1 MKRFSPLS
9 LVGALLLAVG
19 CDAPAPHTAD
29 DFTLAL
35 YTPAYASGFEIR
47 GLAGDTPAQPAPT
60 GQTPQIAQIP
70 PTATGTAPQSRPADA
85 AKPAAVPPRPAA
97 APHSPTLLT
106 IRNPWQ
112 GARGVEQ
119 QVLILRGDAT
129 APAGFEGTVV
139 RAPLRRVVCLS
150 SSFVAMFDALG
161 EIARVKGVSGIDY
174 LSNAYV
180 AEHRACGEVRDV
192 GPDTNLD
199 YELLAAMRPDAV
211 LLYGVTGANSVAEA
225 KLAALGIPYINLGD
239 YTETSPLG
247 KAEWL
252 VAVAEL
258 CDRRAEGEALFG
270 RIEARYEARR
280 AQVAAYVEERAPDIA
295 CRPRV
300 LLNTPYRDTW
310 FLPSSENYIVR
321 LIRDAGGDAFTA
333 AGDGNAS
340 QPVELEQAYLLAADA
355 DLWLHTGSC
364 NTLAELRSQNPRFA
378 EVPAVRQGR
387 VWNNN
392 RLQTPA
398 GGSDFWESGVVRPDV
413 VLDDLFQIF
422 YPDNGL
428 DYTPVYYHALR

>member
-1 MKRFSPLS
+1 
-9 LVGALLLAVG
+9 
-19 CDAPAPHTAD
+19 
-29 DFTLAL
+29 
-35 YTPAYASGFEIR
+35 
-47 GLAGDTPAQPAPT
+47 
-60 GQTPQIAQIP
+60 
-70 PTATGTAPQSRPADA
+70 
-85 AKPAAVPPRPAA
+85 
-97 APHSPTLLT
+97 
-106 IRNPWQ
+106 
-112 GARGVEQ
+112 
-119 QVLILRGDAT
+119 
-129 APAGFEGTVV
+129 
-139 RAPLRRVVCLS
+139 
-150 SSFVAMFDALG
+150 MFDALG

-225 KLAALGIPYINLGD
+225 KLAELGIPYIYIGD

-270 RIEARYEARR
+270 QIEARYEARR

-333 AGDGNAS
+333 SGDGNAS

>member
-225 KLAALGIPYINLGD
+225 KLAELGIPYIYIGD

-300 LLNTPYRDTW
+300 LLNTPYRDT
-310 FLPSSENYIVR
+310 
-321 LIRDAGGDAFTA
+321 
-333 AGDGNAS
+333 
-340 QPVELEQAYLLAADA
+340 
-355 DLWLHTGSC
+355 
-364 NTLAELRSQNPRFA
+364 
-378 EVPAVRQGR
+378 
-387 VWNNN
+387 
-392 RLQTPA
+392 
-398 GGSDFWESGVVRPDV
+398 
-413 VLDDLFQIF
+413 
-422 YPDNGL
+422 
-428 DYTPVYYHALR
+428 

>member
-19 CDAPAPHTAD
+19 CDAPAPRTAD

-47 GLAGDTPAQPAPT
+47 GLAGDTPAPT

-85 AKPAAVPPRPAA
+85 ANPAAEAA
-97 APHSPTLLT
+97 AHSPTLLT

-119 QVLILRGDAT
+119 QVLILRGDAA

-161 EIARVKGVSGIDY
+161 EVARVTGVSGIDY
-174 LSNAYV
+174 ISNAYV
-180 AEHRACGEVRDV
+180 AAHRASGRVRDV

-225 KLAALGIPYINLGD
+225 KLSELGIPYIYIGD
-239 YTETSPLG
+239 YIESTPLG

-252 VAVAEL
+252 VAAAEL
-258 CDRRAEGEALFG
+258 CDRRAEGAALFR
-270 RIEARYEARR
+270 RIADRYETTRR
-280 AQVAAYVEERAPDIA
+280 RIATYVDSLVPDIA

-321 LIRDAGGDAFTA
+321 LIRDAGGDAYTA

-355 DLWLHTGSC
+355 DLWLHTGAC
-364 NTLAELRSQNPRFA
+364 NTLDELRSQNPRFA
-378 EVPAVRQGR
+378 EVPAVQQGR

>member
-19 CDAPAPHTAD
+19 CDAPAPRTAD

-35 YTPAYASGFEIR
+35 YTPAYASGFEIC
-47 GLAGDTPAQPAPT
+47 GLAGDTPTQTEPT
-60 GQTPQIAQIP
+60 SQIAQIP
-70 PTATGTAPQSRPADA
+70 PTATGTAPQSRPANA
-85 AKPAAVPPRPAA
+85 ANPAAEAAAPPQPAA
-97 APHSPTLLT
+97 APQSPTLLT

-119 QVLILRGDAT
+119 QVLILRGDAA

-161 EIARVKGVSGIDY
+161 EVARVTGVSGIDY
-174 LSNAYV
+174 ISNAYV
-180 AEHRACGEVRDV
+180 AAHRASGRVRDV

-225 KLAALGIPYINLGD
+225 KLSELGIPYIYIGD
-239 YTETSPLG
+239 YIESTPLG

-252 VAVAEL
+252 VAAAEL
-258 CDRRAEGEALFG
+258 CDRRAEGAALFR
-270 RIEARYEARR
+270 RIADRYEATRR
-280 AQVAAYVEERAPDIA
+280 RIASYVDSLAPDIA

-310 FLPSSENYIVR
+310 FLPASENYIVR
-321 LIRDAGGDAFTA
+321 LIRDAGGDAYTA
-333 AGDGNAS
+333 TGDGNAS

-355 DLWLHTGSC
+355 DLWLHTGAC
-364 NTLAELRSQNPRFA
+364 NTLDELRSQNPRFA
-378 EVPAVRQGR
+378 EVPAVQQGR

-392 RLQTPA
+392 RRQTPA

-413 VLDDLFQIF
+413 VLDDLFQIL
-422 YPDNGL
+422 YPDNGRSHE
-428 DYTPVYYHALR
+428 PVYYHPLR